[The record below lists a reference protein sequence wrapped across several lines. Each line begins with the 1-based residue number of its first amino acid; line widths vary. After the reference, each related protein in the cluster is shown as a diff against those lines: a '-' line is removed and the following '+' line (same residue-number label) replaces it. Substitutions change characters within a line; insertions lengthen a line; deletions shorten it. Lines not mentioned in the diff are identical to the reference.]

1 MKHISEIIQDILV
14 EWAYRVHDGM
24 PNPKNAHHIQELRE
38 SMEELNLPNKVIY
51 EVIRNLIEGRKKRKP
66 GDIWKTKG
74 GWAGKKSEKET
85 QYGMDSKQ
93 TAQKY
98 VAGEETPESETD
110 SSPHST
116 AEEIKQ
122 NQNDIF
128 NNEKHARGKGGGK
141 TSVQEEITGIS
152 REIAQK
158 YPDDSPEEHKRKV
171 KDYIK
176 KNYGDTHWG
185 KKETVMDELINK
197 SVSGLS
203 TMKKVKANK
212 GMKYK
217 EDQPEG
223 YPLNITFTDG
233 GTKAVRNSLEE
244 KLKNAKTPE
253 EKAHYER
260 ELEYFKKHAT
270 KETGVEGDGDTA
282 MMYEDTDGRMRVV
295 YISNK
300 QGLKDPHSNATVKSA
315 TEAIKASREEG
326 ANEEALIDRLEG
338 AVEDAIDAN
347 KTMVTNMRKDI
358 DEDREELNK
367 APLGKIGTKFL
378 TGRAEYVDESSTEYV
393 DNARTNPQ
401 IQKWIEDNG
410 KDINNDEDIVE
421 ASIAVAGS
429 GEADGLGG
437 SNKQA
442 PNKLVFKMVTATSSI
457 RKKMKS
463 CMGGDESK
471 LEQCAKKVS
480 QLKGSGKPLMGGNV
494 TPEDCISIYNNKALE
509 KLEKRIVERKDSM
522 KKAHADMYN
531 AVVELDVAHYQD
543 ELGLS
548 EEEAIEKYNR
558 EGGPNERTYTK
569 SFMKRMHWD
578 RYIDGV
584 DDNKKMI
591 EVGDK
596 SYSPK
601 DFRDCLGELS
611 GWDGE
616 GDLKE
621 HLARNMRVQPETMSL
636 SFVTKEGKEV
646 HIGNDTWRTAGDL
659 SKIAGGLGK
668 DMIKCLGKK

>member
-1 MKHISEIIQDILV
+1 MKHISEIIEDILV

-24 PNPKNAHHIQELRE
+24 PNPKNAHHIQQLRE

-51 EVIRNLIEGRKKRKP
+51 EVIQNLIEGRKKRKP

-93 TAQKY
+93 TAKKY
-98 VAGEETPESETD
+98 VAGEETPKSETGD
-110 SSPHST
+110 SEDKTSK
-116 AEEIKQ
+116 EIKQ
-122 NQNDIF
+122 NQKDIF
-128 NNEKHARGKGGGK
+128 NNDVSGKGGGK

-152 REIAQK
+152 RKIAQEN
-158 YPDDSPEEHKRKV
+158 PDDSPEEHKRKV
-171 KDYIK
+171 TDYIK
-176 KNYGDTHWG
+176 KHYGDTHWG
-185 KKETVMDELINK
+185 KKQKTMDKLINK

-203 TMKKVKANK
+203 TMKKIKANK

-244 KLKNAKTPE
+244 KIKNAKTPE
-253 EKAHYER
+253 EKTHYER

-282 MMYEDTDGRMRVV
+282 MMYEDTDGRIRVV

-326 ANEEALIDRLEG
+326 ANEEALIDRLDG
-338 AVEDAIDAN
+338 SVEDAIDAN
-347 KTMVTNMRKDI
+347 KTMVKNMRKDI
-358 DEDREELNK
+358 DEDREELNE

-378 TGRAEYVDESSTEYV
+378 TGRAEYVDESSKEYV
-393 DNARTNPQ
+393 DGARTNPQ
-401 IQKWIEDNG
+401 VKKWIEDNG

-421 ASIAVAGS
+421 ACIAVAGS
-429 GEADGLGG
+429 GEADGLGT

-442 PNKLVFKMVTATSSI
+442 PNKLVFKMATATSSI
-457 RKKMKS
+457 RTKMQS
-463 CMGGDESK
+463 CIDGGSSIEKCS
-471 LEQCAKKVS
+471 KKVS
-480 QLKGSGKPLMGGNV
+480 QSKNSDGKPLMGGNV

-531 AVVELDVAHYQD
+531 SVVELDVAHYM
-543 ELGLS
+543 ERGMS

-584 DDNKKMI
+584 DDDKKMI

-659 SKIAGGLGK
+659 SKIAGSLGK

>member
-1 MKHISEIIQDILV
+1 
-14 EWAYRVHDGM
+14 
-24 PNPKNAHHIQELRE
+24 
-38 SMEELNLPNKVIY
+38 
-51 EVIRNLIEGRKKRKP
+51 
-66 GDIWKTKG
+66 
-74 GWAGKKSEKET
+74 
-85 QYGMDSKQ
+85 MDSKQ

-110 SSPHST
+110 GGDDTTSN
-116 AEEIKQ
+116 EIKQ
-122 NQNDIF
+122 NQKDIF
-128 NNEKHARGKGGGK
+128 NNDVSGKGGGK

-282 MMYEDTDGRMRVV
+282 MMYEDTDGRIRVV

-358 DEDREELNK
+358 DEDREELNE

-378 TGRAEYVDESSTEYV
+378 TGRAEYVDESSTEYI

-401 IQKWIEDNG
+401 VKKWIEDNG

-421 ASIAVAGS
+421 ACIAVAGS

-457 RKKMKS
+457 RKKMQS
-463 CMGGDESK
+463 CIDGGSSIEK
-471 LEQCAKKVS
+471 CAKKVS

-584 DDNKKMI
+584 DDDKKMI

-621 HLARNMRVQPETMSL
+621 HLARNMRVKPGTMKL
-636 SFVTKEGKEV
+636 MFVTKEGKEV
-646 HIGNDTWRTAGDL
+646 EIGNDTWRTAGDL
-659 SKIAGGLGK
+659 SKIAGGLGD
-668 DMIKCLGKK
+668 DMINCLGKK